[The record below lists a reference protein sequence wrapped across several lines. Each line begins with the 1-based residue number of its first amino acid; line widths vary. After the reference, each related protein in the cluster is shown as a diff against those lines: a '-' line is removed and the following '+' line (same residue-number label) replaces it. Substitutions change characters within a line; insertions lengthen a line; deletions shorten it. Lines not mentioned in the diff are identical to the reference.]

1 MALYAVPSTESA
13 LLLRDAAETISISVY
28 IGETLTN
35 ATGNVTIGIV
45 DATGATVVAA
55 GTATSTSATGVY
67 EYTVPAQSNLK
78 ELTATWSGTWSGAAS
93 LLTTQHEVVG
103 GFYTTPA
110 EIRAMNMIEG
120 ESATYTLSDLVNSI
134 SYATEVIDS
143 YVGVPFVYRYHR
155 DVLDGTNHQDLK
167 LTKMFP
173 QVILAGSI
181 GGTALT
187 ATQISNLNKYKSGVI
202 RLKDDVWAFNNPG
215 GQIKI
220 DYEYGS
226 SKTPP
231 PDISWCARTVARFWL
246 LEMNSR
252 IPDQAT
258 SISSEFGNI
267 QISQPGQNRPTGI
280 QSVDTILNRYRQR
293 APSAF

>member
-45 DATGATVVAA
+45 DATGATVIAA

-103 GFYTTPA
+103 GFYTTPS

-202 RLKDDVWAFNNPG
+202 RLKDDVWAFNNP
-215 GQIKI
+215 
-220 DYEYGS
+220 
-226 SKTPP
+226 PP